1 MNANKL
7 RGEIVAKGYSLK
19 EFSDIVGIKRTALY
33 RKLNGITEFDRAEIE
48 RIVIAL
54 DLTAEQTGDIF
65 FAL

>member
-7 RGEIVAKGYSLK
+7 RGEIIARGYTIK
-19 EFSDIVGIKRTALY
+19 QFSDIVGIKRTALY

-65 FAL
+65 FAR